1 MATRINGSTSNLLN
15 SNIGLDQVL
24 ERPQTQS
31 HLPKNMTYVPVG
43 NTNVRLENMYKKRSF
58 DKRMMS
64 KAKPNVENPDELDP
78 ANFSMNFESAVE
90 KLAEFDTPAT
100 NDFSQEVANPLME
113 NQLLL
118 KIYKGFMVG
127 G

>member
-1 MATRINGSTSNLLN
+1 MATRISSGQGLLN
-15 SNIGLDQVL
+15 SNYGLDQVL
-24 ERPQTQS
+24 ERPSSQS
-31 HLPKNMTYVPVG
+31 HLPKNSTFVPVG
-43 NTNVRLENMYKKRSF
+43 NTNVRLENMYKKGSVN
-58 DKRMMS
+58 KRMLS
-64 KAKPNVENPDELDP
+64 KAKPNIDNPDELDP
-78 ANFSMNFESAVE
+78 ANFAMNFENAVE

-100 NDFSQEVANPLME
+100 NDFSQEVADPLLE